1 MNHTQKMN
9 RKDRRNQVLFK
20 HLSRRPETSHED
32 KFYMYHFDFYRNPS
46 SMKLS
51 YMKVPGNYN
60 HIGLF
65 FDEEHFSRTNVFKK
79 HVFRRTKNGK
89 IDVLP
94 YRHIHTDPVTMK
106 VTTEYYKKK

>member
-9 RKDRRNQVLFK
+9 RKDRRCQVLFK
-20 HLSRRPETSHED
+20 HLSRRPEMTHED
-32 KFYMYHFDFYRNPS
+32 KLYMYHFDFYPRPS

-51 YMKVPGNYN
+51 YLKVPGNYN

-65 FDEEHFSRTNVFKK
+65 STNVFKK
-79 HVFRRTKNGK
+79 HVFRRTKNNR